1 MAQESLSFE
10 TSKVVK
16 PMTLPLHRGGIKWKM
31 TSAFSVLLLALGIC
45 VIGIVY
51 YLTGNALQRQ
61 VDLRAAA
68 VSTNLSDAAA
78 GYVSKKSTLE
88 LDALIAKYGRL
99 DGLAYAYIQDPK
111 GEILASSLQPFPA
124 ELKEPSEVR
133 NQRSTTTRTTKI
145 RGKMVYETQTPILDG
160 QLGAVHV
167 GLWAE
172 TVQQDVRGTILSIV
186 GLIALCLVIGIGL
199 SAVIASKTIRPIL
212 ELKSIADEISRGNLD
227 ASVAVQRNDEV
238 GELARSLERMRASLK
253 AAMTRLNRDSI

>member
-10 TSKVVK
+10 TSKVAK

>member
-10 TSKVVK
+10 ASKIAK
-16 PMTLPLHRGGIKWKM
+16 PISLPLQRGGIKWKM
-31 TSAFSVLLLALGIC
+31 TSAFSGLLLALGVC

-68 VSTNLSDAAA
+68 ISTNLSDAAA
-78 GYVSKKSTLE
+78 GYVAKKSTLE

-111 GEILASSLQPFPA
+111 GEILASSLQPFPT
-124 ELKEPSEVR
+124 ELKQSSELGT
-133 NQRSTTTRTTKI
+133 QRSSAARTTKV
-145 RGKMVYETQTPILDG
+145 RGKLVYETQTPILDG

-172 TVQQDVRGTILSIV
+172 TVQQDVRGTILLIV
-186 GLIALCLVIGIGL
+186 GLIALCLVIGIAFSVL
-199 SAVIASKTIRPIL
+199 IAGKTIRPIL
-212 ELKSIADEISRGNLD
+212 ELKAIADEISRGNLD
-227 ASVAVQRNDEV
+227 APVSVQRNDEL

-253 AAMTRLNRDSI
+253 AAMTRLNRE